1 MKKIEEENI
10 YVRAREN
17 AGYSRN
23 AALDSIALDEEMDC
37 NISESTLRRIE
48 SNKTIPTPETVLA
61 LSKTYHAPELCNYY
75 CTHQCAIGK
84 ETVPEVGIT
93 DLFQIVITT
102 IDALNDLIANE
113 KTFIK
118 ITKDGLITED
128 EYEDFARITNLLDEV
143 NMTAYALNVWTN
155 KMILGNKIDKEKYLK
170 IKIEKKS
177 T

>member
-1 MKKIEEENI
+1 M
-10 YVRAREN
+10 
-17 AGYSRN
+17 
-23 AALDSIALDEEMDC
+23 
-37 NISESTLRRIE
+37 
-48 SNKTIPTPETVLA
+48 
-61 LSKTYHAPELCNYY
+61 
-75 CTHQCAIGK
+75 
-84 ETVPEVGIT
+84 GIT

-170 IKIEKKS
+170 IKNEKKS